1 MIIIYILVLNVMGYA
16 LMGIDKARAKKRGF
30 RIPEATLFVVALI
43 GGSIGTIAG
52 MLFFRHKTRKWYFV
66 YGLPVILLLQIA
78 ALIALYLS
86 PIEIAI
92 L

>member
-1 MIIIYILVLNVMGYA
+1 
-16 LMGIDKARAKKRGF
+16 MGIDKARAKKRGF